1 MLRCLPDAW
10 GKGLYG
16 SPARARIEEEAEQRS
31 SASVV
36 IASIL
41 ALLVVAVAVAAVAYL
56 VLREPTTAVDSAE
69 RLEPVGTAL
78 PAPTEPALP
87 TPTSVP
93 TEEPAA
99 EPTAANFSGSAP
111 AVAGLPTVAAVVDA
125 GPTPTPRIIAQPT
138 DVPPTPLPPAPTL
151 PPVVAVT
158 AVPVVALQPV
168 EQAPPVATSPPVQ
181 SNAPQQAPPTPTPG
195 RDDSDPFDI
204 FDTPND
210 SRIVQVTEDPLE
222 RVRAMQEERGNDP
235 GEATVPDFPNRIK
248 DKDDREVDAPV
259 MMPTVTVGNGGAVEV
274 QVPDVDAMIDEI
286 TARTLDPNRNP
297 NVADDGRRV
306 TDANGD
312 DAEDSDTANGK
323 KKSARERINERK
335 KRKTPTPQEGS
346 GNSNLPNM
354 PNMPGNDGQPG
365 QNGGECRDP
374 FANLPEEQ
382 RPTNFPFNDCD

>member
-1 MLRCLPDAW
+1 M
-10 GKGLYG
+10 YG

-31 SASVV
+31 NASVV

-56 VLREPTTAVDSAE
+56 VLREPTSAVDSAE

-87 TPTSVP
+87 TPTP
-93 TEEPAA
+93 TQEPAA
-99 EPTAANFSGSAP
+99 APTAANFSGSAP
-111 AVAGLPTVAAVVDA
+111 AVTGLPTVAAPLDA

-168 EQAPPVATSPPVQ
+168 EQAPPVATSAPVV
-181 SNAPQQAPPTPTPG
+181 SDTAQQTPPTPTPG
-195 RDDSDPFDI
+195 RNDSDPFDI

-235 GEATVPDFPNRIK
+235 GNATVPNFPNQRKDKK
-248 DKDDREVDAPV
+248 DKDSGEVDSPV
-259 MMPTVTVGNGGAVEV
+259 LMPTVTVGNGGAVEV
-274 QVPDVDAMIDEI
+274 QTPDVDAMIDEI
-286 TARTLDPNRNP
+286 TARALDPNRNP
-297 NVADDGRRV
+297 NVSDAGRRV

-312 DAEDSDTANGK
+312 DADESDAKRGS
-323 KKSARERINERK
+323 KSAKDRINERK
-335 KRKTPTPQEGS
+335 KRKTPTPRAGS
-346 GNSNLPNM
+346 EDSNLPSM
-354 PNMPGNDGQPG
+354 PNMPGNDRQPG
-365 QNGGECRDP
+365 QSGEECRDP

-382 RPTNFPFNDCD
+382 RPTNFPFDDCK